1 MQENDIY
8 KAKEE
13 LANLYII
20 LKLYNSNEVIII
32 FNKKHIIILQKIV
45 NAQKENLLNELIKT
59 KSVHDL
65 IEEIKN
71 TINIIINNK
80 INELVDN
87 YNNSQLSPAED
98 YEFLLQKAE
107 QSNRRLISNEHR
119 LRLSLDILKQI
130 IDSLE
135 KEKSFLLSY
144 IVSYIINRI

>member
-1 MQENDIY
+1 MKENDIY
-8 KAKEE
+8 KSKEE

-32 FNKKHIIILQKIV
+32 FNKKHIILLQKIV

-59 KSVHDL
+59 KSLHDL

-71 TINIIINNK
+71 TMNIIINNK

-98 YEFLLQKAE
+98 YEFSLQKAE

>member
-1 MQENDIY
+1 MKENDIY
-8 KAKEE
+8 KSKEE

-32 FNKKHIIILQKIV
+32 FNKKHIILLQKIV

-59 KSVHDL
+59 KSLHDL

-71 TINIIINNK
+71 TMNIIINNK

>member
-32 FNKKHIIILQKIV
+32 FNKKHIILLQKIV

-59 KSVHDL
+59 KSIHDL

-71 TINIIINNK
+71 TINMIINNK